1 MIELN
6 LMISPIKVIII
17 SSSLLHCPKAQKPPA
32 KIYHLESTRS
42 KMLQYDSVDSVND
55 MMYKAILDSNKK

>member
-1 MIELN
+1 ML
-6 LMISPIKVIII
+6 ISPVKIIII
-17 SSSLLHCPKAQKPPA
+17 SSSLLHCPKVQKPPT
-32 KIYHLESTRS
+32 KIYHLESTKS